1 MRRAARLLAGSLLAL
16 GLLAGC
22 GDDAAEDATGDQ
34 TVEVPE
40 SEDVNGADVA
50 FATDM
55 IPHHA
60 QGLSMVD
67 LTLGRDVSP
76 ELLELSE
83 QIRDTQSAEIE
94 QMADWLQEWG
104 QPVPETSRDHMNAEG
119 HGDDEGTDE
128 HHDLPGMMDDEAME
142 ELADAGG
149 AGFEEMWLQMMVEH
163 HEGAIEMAETEIAE
177 GELPDA
183 VAMAEGIVET
193 QQAEIEQMESM
204 LG

>member
-1 MRRAARLLAGSLLAL
+1 MRRAGRALAAAVVAL

-22 GDDAAEDATGDQ
+22 GDDASEDAAGDP

-40 SEDVNGADVA
+40 SEDFNGADVA

-67 LTLGRDVSP
+67 MTLGRDVSP
-76 ELLELSE
+76 ELLTLSE

-94 QMADWLQEWG
+94 QMADWLEEWG
-104 QPVPETSRDHMNAEG
+104 QEVPETSRDHMNAEG
-119 HGDDEGTDE
+119 HGGGEGTDE
-128 HHDLPGMMDDEAME
+128 HHDLPGMMDDDAME
-142 ELADAGG
+142 ELADAGRG
-149 AGFEEMWLQMMVEH
+149 GFEQMWLEMMVEH
-163 HEGAIEMAETEIAE
+163 HEGAIEMAEAEIDE
-177 GELPDA
+177 GEHPDT
-183 VAMAEGIVET
+183 VAMAESIVET
-193 QQAEIEQMESM
+193 QRAEIEQMASM

>member
-1 MRRAARLLAGSLLAL
+1 VRRSARV
-16 GLLAGC
+16 LAGC
-22 GDDAAEDATGDQ
+22 LLTLGLMAGCGEETAGDTAGDR
-34 TVEVPE
+34 TVDVPE
-40 SEDVNGADVA
+40 SEAFNGADVV

-76 ELLELSE
+76 ALLALSE
-83 QIRDTQSAEIE
+83 QVRDTRSAEIE

-128 HHDLPGMMDDEAME
+128 HHDLPGMMDDARMQD
-142 ELADAGG
+142 LADATGP
-149 AGFEEMWLQMMVEH
+149 AFERMWLETMIEH
-163 HEGAIEMAETEIAE
+163 HEGAIELAEDEVAD
-177 GELPDA
+177 GEDPDA
-183 VAMAEGIVET
+183 VAMAESIVET
-193 QQAEIEQMESM
+193 QQAEIDRLESM